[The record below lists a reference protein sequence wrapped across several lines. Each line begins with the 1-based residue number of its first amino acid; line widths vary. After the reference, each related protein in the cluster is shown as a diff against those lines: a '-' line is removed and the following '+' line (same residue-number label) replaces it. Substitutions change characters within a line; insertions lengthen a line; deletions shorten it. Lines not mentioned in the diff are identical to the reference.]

1 MAAAITLTIGAAI
14 IPGSGHYP
22 NNKPF
27 FGNRFFWNP
36 AFLESG
42 FSGIR
47 FLESGILESGSSG
60 IRLSGI
66 RIFWNPAFWNPA
78 FLESGFFQPSYE
90 MHLDAAIVLAISRVL
105 IRFPRVLKGILG
117 FFYREIDFPIKN

>member
-1 MAAAITLTIGAAI
+1 MTAAVTLTMGAAIIYGSGHYPNDGAAI

-27 FGNRFFWNP
+27 FGNWFFWNP

-47 FLESGILESGSSG
+47 FLESGFLESGSSG
-60 IRLSGI
+60 IRHSGI
-66 RIFWNPAFWNPA
+66 RLFWNPAFSSVRPD
-78 FLESGFFQPSYE
+78 P
-90 MHLDAAIVLAISRVL
+90 
-105 IRFPRVLKGILG
+105 
-117 FFYREIDFPIKN
+117 